1 MNHKEKK
8 FMLHKTIDLSTL
20 KKTLLKKEN
29 RISSVFEPRYSALSS
44 KRSAFI
50 PSVDSVLNGP
60 RRKRYPLIAL
70 NTQRSM
76 GTARHILSQRVIAG
90 SLVINPPYKP

>member
-1 MNHKEKK
+1 MSHKKNS
-8 FMLHKTIDLSTL
+8 LSTPQ
-20 KKTLLKKEN
+20 KVLLKRESRMTTAFK
-29 RISSVFEPRYSALSS
+29 PRYSALST

-76 GTARHILSQRVIAG
+76 GAARHILSQRVIAG